1 MYRWTDWLERSMD
14 KFFPSSRDKQP
25 SIIHVTRKQRILFPS
40 LFWLGKQCK
49 VRLNSL
55 RFNFDVTIIIFMIF
69 NSIDSIKFPTWPL
82 NLISSYEPMKSI
94 FAPRA
99 DHMQFSTPPCEV
111 WRLSAFISSSNAQL
125 FIQQYSC
132 GLRVKTDSQTSE
144 CSKLHRYGIHQY
156 LIQDRTNT

>member
-1 MYRWTDWLERSMD
+1 M
-14 KFFPSSRDKQP
+14 
-25 SIIHVTRKQRILFPS
+25 
-40 LFWLGKQCK
+40 
-49 VRLNSL
+49 RLHSL
-55 RFNFDVTIIIFMIF
+55 RFNFGVTIIILMIF

-156 LIQDRTNT
+156 LIQERTNTLARNLSISSPIYKMLPSSKKNGSLFTPPPQMKG